1 MEVLSVDMMKP
12 KIHSEIPIGED
23 WIYEVKYDGF
33 RCLLTWSADGTIKL
47 ASKNNIDLSKNFP
60 EITSFCKEV
69 YPKIK
74 SSLPLTIDGEL
85 VIRNTDYQANFSLLQ
100 KRGRLKNQETIQS
113 TASIRPATLIVFDL
127 LVLKGNSYKAQK
139 LYVRKK
145 ALEALFRKL
154 NGERILLIESFRS
167 DDILN
172 KIVFEQMAE
181 GMVAKRRTSTYQV
194 GKRHHDWYKVKNW
207 REIQGFLT
215 AYDTSNDY
223 FDIGVFHHDQ
233 IRMIGK
239 CKHGLDTDSFQTV
252 KQLFMLNGKKQ
263 GKRYLLP
270 PAICA
275 SIHTLDLY
283 KEELREPEFAGL
295 LPHHK
300 SEECTFERLQL
311 DLAMLPKSIDL
322 TNTEKLLWP
331 DVPFSK
337 SDLLSYM
344 REISPYML
352 PFLQNR
358 ELTVIR
364 CPDGNDKEHFFQ
376 KHLPDYAP
384 DFITSISSGDER
396 TFVCDH
402 LDALIWFA
410 NHGAVEY
417 HIPFQHA
424 RSSVPAEIAFDLDPP
439 NREQFHLAIHA
450 AKLIK
455 SLLDDL
461 DLISF
466 VKTSG
471 NKGLQIHIPLRPGS
485 MTYEETATFTKAI
498 AVTIENTYPEY
509 FTTERMKKKRNGRL
523 YIDYVQHG
531 KDKTLIA
538 PYSPRMTKE
547 GTVATPLFWEEVNED
562 LHPTQFTIGNAIER
576 VKQFGCPFKN
586 YVETAATQTLHKVLM
601 LVRV

>member
-1 MEVLSVDMMKP
+1 MEVLPMDIMKP
-12 KIHSEIPIGED
+12 RISSEIPLGED
-23 WIYEVKYDGF
+23 WIYEMKYDGF
-33 RCLLTWSADGTIKL
+33 RCVFTWSADGTITL
-47 ASKNNIDLSKNFP
+47 VSRNNTDLTLNFP
-60 EITSFCKEV
+60 EITSFCKKF
-69 YPKIK
+69 YPSIK
-74 SSLPLTIDGEL
+74 SSLPLTFDGEL
-85 VIRNTDYQANFSLLQ
+85 VICNTDYQSNFSLLQ

-113 TASIRPATLIVFDL
+113 AARVRPATFIVFDL
-127 LVLKGNSYKAQK
+127 LVLRGNSYKAQK

-145 ALEALFRKL
+145 ALEAIFRKL
-154 NGERILLIESFRS
+154 TGSRIRLIESFRS
-167 DDILN
+167 DELITTIMFDQ
-172 KIVFEQMAE
+172 KAE
-181 GMVAKRRTSTYQV
+181 GIVAKRRTSTYQI
-194 GKRHHDWYKVKNW
+194 GKRHHDWYKIKNW

-215 AYDTSNDY
+215 AYDMSNDY
-223 FDIGVFHHDQ
+223 FDIGVFHHEQ
-233 IRMIGK
+233 IRTIGK
-239 CKHGLDTDSFQTV
+239 CKHGLDGESFQTV
-252 KQLFMLNGKKQ
+252 KQLFMVNGKKQ

-283 KEELREPEFAGL
+283 KEELREPEFADL
-295 LPHHK
+295 LPQRK
-300 SEECTFERLQL
+300 PEECTFANLEL
-311 DLAMLPKSIDL
+311 DLAMLPKTIDL
-322 TNTEKLLWP
+322 TNTKKMLWP
-331 DVPFSK
+331 TANFSK
-337 SDLLSYM
+337 GDLLLFM

-364 CPDGNDKEHFFQ
+364 CPDGIEKEHFFQ

-384 DFITSISSGDER
+384 DFITSVPSGDER
-396 TFVCDH
+396 TFVCDR

-417 HIPFQHA
+417 HIPFQHV
-424 RSSVPAEIAFDLDPP
+424 RSAVPAEIAFDLDPP
-439 NREQFHLAIHA
+439 DREHFHLAIRA

-498 AVTIENTYPEY
+498 AVTIENTYPKY
-509 FTTERMKKKRNGRL
+509 FTTERMKKKRKGRL

-538 PYSPRMTKE
+538 PYSPRMTTE
-547 GTVATPLFWEEVNED
+547 GTVATPLFWEEVNEE
-562 LHPTQFTIGNAIER
+562 LYPTLFTIDNVMER
-576 VKQFGCPFKN
+576 VQQLGCPFDN
-586 YVETAATQTLHKVLM
+586 YFEMGMIQKLHKVLN
-601 LVRV
+601 LVRD